1 MSAPIGSQEYLVSAL
16 TKLKSAALLMII
28 ATLLTSVGTLA
39 IVLPLWF
46 TGVIPH
52 MITHEAV
59 MEHEVTSG
67 MVSKSFVS
75 MSLVLLLTVVI
86 VALVGF
92 ILALIA
98 VYGKLLPSAE
108 DFTKY
113 SREFSTSSTLIK
125 IGYIVGL
132 IVGIVGVLTLIFVVG
147 FFLLIVAWIFLILG
161 KIGLAMLCFKI
172 NDKLKSGIFIAAG
185 ILFIL
190 SLIPPMQILS
200 FIGWILAY
208 IECGSLIGR
217 VTLSAQAS

>member
-1 MSAPIGSQEYLVSAL
+1 VSTPAGSQEYLVSAL
-16 TKLKSAALLMII
+16 TKLRSAALLMII

-46 TGVIPH
+46 TGVIPRL
-52 MITHEAV
+52 ITHEAV
-59 MEHEVTSG
+59 MEHEVMPG
-67 MVSKSFVS
+67 MESKSFVS

-113 SREFSTSSTLIK
+113 SHEFSTPSTLIK

-132 IVGIVGVLTLIFVVG
+132 IVGIVGVLTLIFIIG

-161 KIGLAMLCFKI
+161 KIGLAILCFKI

-208 IECGSLIGR
+208 IECSSLLGR
-217 VTLSAQAS
+217 VTLSTQAS

>member
-1 MSAPIGSQEYLVSAL
+1 
-16 TKLKSAALLMII
+16 MII

-46 TGVIPH
+46 TGVIPRL
-52 MITHEAV
+52 ITHEAV
-59 MEHEVTSG
+59 MEHEVMPG
-67 MVSKSFVS
+67 MESKSFVS

-113 SREFSTSSTLIK
+113 SHEFSTPSTLIK

-132 IVGIVGVLTLIFVVG
+132 IVGIVGVLTLIFIIG

-208 IECGSLIGR
+208 IECSSLLGR
-217 VTLSAQAS
+217 VTLSTQAS

>member
-1 MSAPIGSQEYLVSAL
+1 
-16 TKLKSAALLMII
+16 MII

-46 TGVIPH
+46 TGVIPRL
-52 MITHEAV
+52 ITHEAV
-59 MEHEVTSG
+59 MEHEVMPG
-67 MVSKSFVS
+67 MESKSFVS

-113 SREFSTSSTLIK
+113 SHEFSTPSTLIK

-132 IVGIVGVLTLIFVVG
+132 IVGIVGVLTLIFIIG

-161 KIGLAMLCFKI
+161 KIGLAILCFKI

-208 IECGSLIGR
+208 IECSSLLGR
-217 VTLSAQAS
+217 VTLSTQAS

>member
-1 MSAPIGSQEYLVSAL
+1 MSTPAGSQEYLVSAL
-16 TKLKSAALLMII
+16 TKLRSAALLMII

-46 TGVIPH
+46 TGVIPRL
-52 MITHEAV
+52 ITHEAV
-59 MEHEVTSG
+59 MEHEVMPG
-67 MVSKSFVS
+67 MESKSFVS

-113 SREFSTSSTLIK
+113 SHEFSTPSTLIK

-132 IVGIVGVLTLIFVVG
+132 IVGIVGVLTLIFIIG

-161 KIGLAMLCFKI
+161 KIGLAILCFKI

-208 IECGSLIGR
+208 IECSSLLGR
-217 VTLSAQAS
+217 VTLSTQAS

>member
-16 TKLKSAALLMII
+16 TKLKSVALLMII
-28 ATLLTSVGTLA
+28 ATLLTSVGTFA

-46 TGVIPH
+46 TGVIPR

-59 MEHEVTSG
+59 MEHEVTPG

-113 SREFSTSSTLIK
+113 SREFSTPSTLIK

-132 IVGIVGVLTLIFVVG
+132 IVGIVGVLTLIFIVG

-161 KIGLAMLCFKI
+161 KIGLAILCFKI